1 MKRKQLVVIYTNEYS
16 TPIAAI
22 FKQIASKRNC
32 KGHTCKSE
40 VFESLL
46 LLPTPNCNC
55 CQQKAQ
61 NLLQAV
67 MKQNISHLVM
77 YFPAW
82 VFTFQ
87 FHFLAKTSPL
97 NSLPAVTTKPAPIC
111 HDKQCHIP
119 IQIAI
124 MKKWPE
130 KGKTNYLA
138 IF

>member
-97 NSLPAVTTKPAPIC
+97 NSLPAVTTKPAPIWQSFSTARSWSC
-111 HDKQCHIP
+111 TLLQITEPWIEQQSP
-119 IQIAI
+119 I
-124 MKKWPE
+124 E
-130 KGKTNYLA
+130 T
-138 IF
+138 